1 MAQTYASDN
10 KLTSVQR
17 FFRMLAPDK
26 QDIIYIYIYSIFSGL
41 INLSLPLG
49 IQAIISLILAGQVST
64 SWGVLAT
71 LVTIGVA
78 VVGVLKIMQLIISES
93 LQQRIFTRSAFEFAY
108 RIPRFKTEAI
118 FKTYAPELVNRFFDT
133 LTVQKGLPKIL
144 MDLSAAALQIIFGL
158 LLISFYNSAFLAFGL
173 GLIFILFLIF
183 WFTGQKGLETS
194 LQESKY
200 KYQVAHWLEEIAR
213 TMHSFKLAGTSNLHL
228 EKVNELTER
237 YLDARKKHFRILLS
251 QFISIASFKTIITAG
266 LLILGSILVINGEIN
281 IGQFVAAEIVIIQ
294 IMNASEKLILS
305 METVYDTLTALE
317 KIGTIT
323 DVPLE
328 EDKGM
333 DFAEVNNIDK
343 GLKIKAT
350 NLNYQFEEAHEPL
363 LKDLNF
369 EIKMGE
375 KICIAG
381 FNGSGKSTL
390 LNIIAGLY
398 ENFTGGLTYN
408 DIPRDNLNINTLR
421 YYIGNYSLL
430 DDLFDGTLLEN
441 ITMGDKELTL
451 KDITWAIQAV
461 GLQDFLDKQP
471 KGYNTIIEPTGGQMS
486 RTIIKKIIL
495 ARGIV
500 HKPRLLAMEELLAK
514 FERKER
520 EQIINFLTDKKQRWT
535 LVVVSNDPQLAAK
548 CDRVFVMQ
556 DGNIVKQGTYKDVK
570 VHTCFQKTF

>member
-1 MAQTYASDN
+1 MAQSIASEN
-10 KLTSVQR
+10 KLTPFQR

-41 INLSLPLG
+41 INLTLPVG

-78 VVGVLKIMQLIISES
+78 VVGGLKIMQLIISES
-93 LQQRIFTRSAFEFAY
+93 LQQRIFARSAFEFAY

-144 MDLSAAALQIIFGL
+144 MDLSAAALQILFGL
-158 LLISFYNSAFLAFGL
+158 ILISFYNSAFLAFGL

-183 WFTGQKGLETS
+183 WFTGSKGLETS
-194 LQESKY
+194 LKESKY
-200 KYQVAHWLEEIAR
+200 KYQVAHWLEEVAR
-213 TMHSFKLAGTSNLHL
+213 TMHSFKLAGTSKLHL
-228 EKVNELTER
+228 EKINELTER

-251 QFISIASFKTIITAG
+251 QFISIASFKTIITGG

-317 KIGTIT
+317 KIGTVT
-323 DVPLE
+323 DIPLE
-328 EDKGM
+328 EEKGL
-333 DFAEVNNIDK
+333 DFATVNHISQ
-343 GLKIKAT
+343 GLKIKVS
-350 NLNYQFEEAHEPL
+350 NLSYTFEGAHEPL
-363 LKDLNF
+363 LKNLDF
-369 EIKMGE
+369 EIQMGE
-375 KICIAG
+375 KVCIAG

-398 ENFTGGLTYN
+398 EQFDGALTYN

-421 YYIGNYSLL
+421 YHIGNYSPQ

-441 ITMGDKELTL
+441 ITMGDKNVTL
-451 KDITWAIQAV
+451 QDVTWAINAA
-461 GLQDFLDKQP
+461 GLQDYINHQP

-486 RTIIKKIIL
+486 RTIIKKIVL

-500 HKPRLLAMEELLAK
+500 HRPRLLAMEELLAK

-520 EQIINFLTDKKQRWT
+520 ENIIDFLTDKKQKWT
-535 LVVVSNDPQLAAK
+535 LVIVSNDPNLAAK
-548 CDRVFVMQ
+548 CDRVLVLQ
-556 DGNIVKQGTYKDVK
+556 NGQIINEGTYDDVK

>member
-1 MAQTYASDN
+1 MAQSFASED
-10 KLTSVQR
+10 KLTPIKR

-26 QDIIYIYIYSIFSGL
+26 KDIVYIYIYSIFSGL
-41 INLSLPLG
+41 INLTLPVG
-49 IQAIISLILAGQVST
+49 IQAIIGLILAGQVST
-64 SWGVLAT
+64 SWGVLAS

-78 VVGVLKIMQLIISES
+78 VVGGLKIMQLIISES

-118 FKTYAPELVNRFFDT
+118 FRTYAPELVNRFFDT

-144 MDLSAAALQIIFGL
+144 MDLSAAGLQIIFGL
-158 LLISFYNSAFLAFGL
+158 ALISFYNTAFLAFGL

-183 WFTGQKGLETS
+183 WFTGEKGLETS
-194 LQESKY
+194 LKESKY

-213 TMHSFKLAGTSNLHL
+213 TMHSFKLAGTTKLHL

-251 QFISIASFKTIITAG
+251 QFISIATFRTIITGG

-294 IMNASEKLILS
+294 IVNNAEKLILS

-328 EDKGM
+328 EDKGLN
-333 DFAEVNNIDK
+333 FEEVNNINK

-350 NLNYQFEEAHEPL
+350 NLSYKFDGAPKAL

-369 EIKMGE
+369 EIQMGE

-381 FNGSGKSTL
+381 YNGSGKSTL
-390 LNIIAGLY
+390 LNIVSGLY
-398 ENFTGGLTYN
+398 ENFTGALTYN
-408 DIPRDNLNINTLR
+408 DIPRDNLNINSLR
-421 YYIGNYSLL
+421 YYIGNYSPK

-441 ITMGDKELTL
+441 ITMGDKDVSL
-451 KDITWAIQAV
+451 KDVTWAIQQV
-461 GLQDFLDKQP
+461 GLQEYVDHQP

-486 RTIIKKIIL
+486 RTVIKKIVL

-500 HKPRLLAMEELLAK
+500 HRPRLLAMEELLAK

-520 EQIINFLTDKKQRWT
+520 ESIIDFLTDKNQKWT
-535 LVVVSNDPQLAAK
+535 LVVISNDPAMAVK

-556 DGNIVKQGTYKDVK
+556 DGKIINEGTYNDVK
-570 VHTCFQKTF
+570 VHTCFHKTF